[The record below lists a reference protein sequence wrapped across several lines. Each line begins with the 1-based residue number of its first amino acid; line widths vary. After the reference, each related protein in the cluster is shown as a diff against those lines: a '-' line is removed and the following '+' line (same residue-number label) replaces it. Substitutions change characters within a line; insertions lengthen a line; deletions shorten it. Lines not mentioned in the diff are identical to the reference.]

1 MAVTPSLI
9 CSRRN
14 HARSGRSRGVPSI
27 AGSGQ
32 YMTSRSDPLKEQ
44 DSVAHYPRLRRT
56 VQVDECAAL
65 IVAWYSRNAR
75 ISRRMLGGKPLRF
88 PRSSLNRQFMYEL
101 RAFGSF
107 QVAAKTLAIRAY

>member
-1 MAVTPSLI
+1 M
-9 CSRRN
+9 
-14 HARSGRSRGVPSI
+14 
-27 AGSGQ
+27 
-32 YMTSRSDPLKEQ
+32 
-44 DSVAHYPRLRRT
+44 AHYPRLRTT

-75 ISRRMLGGKPLRF
+75 ISRRMSGGKPLRF